1 MTPLLS
7 SVIGAS
13 VVGLLV
19 CVWWFNVVRARPR
32 RVLRAVALTVL
43 AAAALRYAFVEPV
56 EAKGTVHETL
66 AIVFCYASMVLGM
79 VAQYGYTQARTQN
92 FRFDPAVFFM
102 PIFVSPIVFIPLLT
116 VVADVN
122 TTGALAQPKLMV
134 YLIAFQN
141 GFFWRGF
148 FSPHSSFSNTSSI
161 VSPNASAMRNASG
174 SEGSNLPF
182 STELIELRETRTRS
196 ANSA

>member
-1 MTPLLS
+1 MTSLLS
-7 SVIGAS
+7 SVLAVS
-13 VVGLLV
+13 VVGLLA
-19 CVWWFNVVRARPR
+19 CVWWFSVVRARPR

-66 AIVFCYASMVLGM
+66 AIVLCYASMVLGM

-92 FRFDPAVFFM
+92 FQFDPAAFFM

-141 GFFWRGF
+141 GFFWRSF
-148 FSPHSSFSNTSSI
+148 FADAAAHHAPASSTL
-161 VSPNASAMRNASG
+161 PSA
-174 SEGSNLPF
+174 
-182 STELIELRETRTRS
+182 
-196 ANSA
+196 